1 MVPLY
6 MNDTVQ
12 VCVFAFWLCYCNN
25 NNNNSH
31 RRLSHI
37 QLASCASIPSVC
49 PPPRPRQPP
58 SPLAFVTTA
67 TNTMT
72 QIDPSCDMDPAVEA
86 KGVQAILEQ
95 LTDQERTAMP
105 DADMPLRH
113 FRAEKVSLLGCSPV
127 FAFAMLLKEHGP
139 FTHSYFRAIDRFSLH
154 FFFREMSPK
163 QCIK

>member
-58 SPLAFVTTA
+58 SPLAFVTTT

-113 FRAEKVSLLGCSPV
+113 FRAEKVSLLCVV
-127 FAFAMLLKEHGP
+127 F
-139 FTHSYFRAIDRFSLH
+139 SRRSCV
-154 FFFREMSPK
+154 
-163 QCIK
+163 CICHASQGI